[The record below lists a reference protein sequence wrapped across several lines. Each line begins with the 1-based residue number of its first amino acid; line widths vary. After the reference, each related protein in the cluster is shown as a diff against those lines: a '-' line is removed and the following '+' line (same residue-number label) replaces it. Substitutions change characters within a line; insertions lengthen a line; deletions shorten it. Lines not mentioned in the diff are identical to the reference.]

1 MLLPLVNRTAQALS
15 AWLGAAF
22 EEKYAPGGL
31 PARPLGSRLAGQQ
44 VIAEREQLGAKA
56 RMLELR
62 PDLDQVEGLSSEQRM
77 RPARQTNTA
86 TKLNQRSAEWL

>member
-1 MLLPLVNRTAQALS
+1 MLLPLVNRTAQALG

-22 EEKYAPGGL
+22 EDVSAPGGQ
-31 PARPLGSRLAGQQ
+31 LAQA

-77 RPARQTNTA
+77 RPARQTNNA